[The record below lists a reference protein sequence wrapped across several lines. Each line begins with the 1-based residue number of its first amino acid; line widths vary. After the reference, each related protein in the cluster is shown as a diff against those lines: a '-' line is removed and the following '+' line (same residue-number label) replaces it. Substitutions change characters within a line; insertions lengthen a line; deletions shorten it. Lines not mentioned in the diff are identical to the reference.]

1 MVLYKCECCNF
12 SSKLKGDYK
21 RHLITKKH
29 LTNNHNS
36 LQHMVMSTNEHKMST
51 NEHKMST
58 NEHKMSTNEHKFS
71 CEFCG
76 ELFSTHANK
85 RRHELH
91 YCKENGSSKKII
103 NEKNKLIKVMQ
114 KQIDKLID
122 KAGNTT
128 TITNNIQLNNYG
140 NEDLSHITNV
150 IKDSMLKL
158 PYGMIPKMVE
168 AIHFNDT
175 KPENKNIILPNKNEN
190 KIKIF
195 KHNKWVYKS
204 KDDIIND
211 LIDGKY
217 FILDTHYDDI
227 CNTLDNVN
235 KMRYS
240 KFRYYFDEK
249 TNKLFY
255 DLTKECE
262 LLLLNNR

>member
-1 MVLYKCECCNF
+1 MVLYKCECCCF

-21 RHLITKKH
+21 RHLNTKKH
-29 LTNNHNS
+29 LTNNHKS
-36 LQHMVMSTNEHKMST
+36 LQLMVMSTNERKMTT
-51 NEHKMST
+51 NEHKMT
-58 NEHKMSTNEHKFS
+58 TNEHKFS

-76 ELFSTHANK
+76 ELFATHANK

-217 FILDTHYDDI
+217 FIMETYYDNNLNHFKSEDI
-227 CNTLDNVN
+227 
-235 KMRYS
+235 S
-240 KFRYYFDEK
+240 KFIKFKEI
-249 TNKLFY
+249 Y
-255 DLTKECE
+255 DNCDKDLIDNIKNECE
-262 LLLLNNR
+262 LVILNNR